1 MVQGNSG
8 KNFDFDGS
16 YNCCS
21 IRVLFTQLL
30 QVIEVT
36 AAKVS
41 IRMSTNAKEKTIS
54 KKAQLLG
61 AETV

>member
-8 KNFDFDGS
+8 KNFDFNGS

-30 QVIEVT
+30 QMIEVT

-41 IRMSTNAKEKTIS
+41 IRMSINGKEKAIS